1 MFGHVKRSVKAAF
14 DAIGVEIRLH
24 RNVAASE
31 EKRRR
36 EAWQQRWEYFA
47 QFPIRTVLD
56 VGAHCGEFATM
67 IHRVLPNAAIRS
79 FEPLP
84 DCFKEIASLANRIPQ
99 ISASNVA
106 LGNTSAKATMYRSSF
121 SPSSS
126 LLRMG
131 TLHCEAFPE
140 SAGITEE
147 PIRVARLDDVLNP
160 DELAP
165 EILIKIDTQGYE
177 KEVLLGGRTVLSR
190 SRFVVV
196 EASCYELYE
205 GEPLFG
211 EIHDLMR
218 DVGFLYRGD
227 IDQNVSRIDKRILQV
242 DALFERA

>member
-1 MFGHVKRSVKAAF
+1 
-14 DAIGVEIRLH
+14 
-24 RNVAASE
+24 
-31 EKRRR
+31 
-36 EAWQQRWEYFA
+36 
-47 QFPIRTVLD
+47 
-56 VGAHCGEFATM
+56 M

-196 EASCYELYE
+196 EASCYEYYE